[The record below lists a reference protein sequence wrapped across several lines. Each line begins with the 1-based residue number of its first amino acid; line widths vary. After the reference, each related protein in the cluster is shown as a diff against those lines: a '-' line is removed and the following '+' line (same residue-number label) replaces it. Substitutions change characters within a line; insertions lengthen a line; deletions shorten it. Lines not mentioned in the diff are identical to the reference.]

1 VTRRSQ
7 RDGYVRSDII
17 RSQVGNGA
25 GGGVRQKPRKLP
37 ALPTEIQTPLGPLSI
52 TIEEAQPHWPN
63 GGRGSGGYYDSRQYR
78 MYIAKDLS
86 LQTQWHILWHERGHN
101 IADLGVEFDSDGQE
115 ESFCKSFATMML
127 HEMLY
132 G

>member
-1 VTRRSQ
+1 M
-7 RDGYVRSDII
+7 
-17 RSQVGNGA
+17 
-25 GGGVRQKPRKLP
+25 KPKRLP
-37 ALPTEIQTPLGPLSI
+37 PIPKSIQTPLGPLPI
-52 TIEEAQPHWPN
+52 IVTEAQPHWPN

-78 MYIAKDLS
+78 MYVASDMGL
-86 LQTQWHILWHERGHN
+86 LTQWHILLHERGHN

-115 ESFCKSFATMML
+115 ESFCKAFATVML

>member
-1 VTRRSQ
+1 
-7 RDGYVRSDII
+7 
-17 RSQVGNGA
+17 
-25 GGGVRQKPRKLP
+25 
-37 ALPTEIQTPLGPLSI
+37 
-52 TIEEAQPHWPN
+52 
-63 GGRGSGGYYDSRQYR
+63 